1 MSFESLAQVVPGG
14 AKALQD
20 ILNSEQL
27 KAMAKTAGINLSDPK
42 YLNLLLTQV
51 KSKVENATKK
61 ASFPGGSATR
71 VTLGQT
77 SYQRGALAHYR
88 RVAAMT

>member
-1 MSFESLAQVVPGG
+1 MSFEALADVVPGG

-27 KAMAKTAGINLSDPK
+27 KAMAKTAGVNLSDPK
-42 YLNLLLTQV
+42 YLNLLLKQV
-51 KSKVENATKK
+51 KSKVDNATKK
-61 ASFPGGSATR
+61 TAFPGTSSTR

-77 SYQRGALAHYR
+77 TYQRSALAHYR
-88 RVAAMT
+88 RVAAMM